1 MGKIIKLYQHGCPN
15 CLRLKNK
22 LDNKN
27 IKYENIT
34 DKQLMISLGFD
45 TAPKLE
51 VDGVLLNFKEAMK
64 WVENNK
70 IWANIVVTKNM

>member
-64 WVENNK
+64 WVEEQ
-70 IWANIVVTKNM
+70 

>member
-1 MGKIIKLYQHGCPN
+1 MGKVIKLYQHGCPN

-64 WVENNK
+64 WVEEQ
-70 IWANIVVTKNM
+70 